1 MAILHTFAVTGPGS
15 ARPATV
21 GGGACCAARKGAT
34 FLASPGESGNIPG
47 VRHGPDRKIQVP
59 QNPLGQDPASDRGEV
74 KPFWSRSKPEARKR
88 RWRDA
93 TLMDLAAPE
102 MRRA

>member
-21 GGGACCAARKGAT
+21 GGGACCAARKDAT

-47 VRHGPDRKIQVP
+47 VRHGPDWKIQVP
-59 QNPLGQDPASDRGEV
+59 QNPLGQDPASDRGRGEAV
-74 KPFWSRSKPEARKR
+74 LVPLQTGSPEA
-88 RWRDA
+88 A
-93 TLMDLAAPE
+93 LARCHPDGPCCA
-102 MRRA
+102 